1 MEGQETKHMK
11 ANQQEQGSTN
21 HSSGYVIVE
30 GEN

>member
-11 ANQQEQGSTN
+11 GNQQQQSSTN
-21 HSSGYVIVE
+21 HSSRYVIVE